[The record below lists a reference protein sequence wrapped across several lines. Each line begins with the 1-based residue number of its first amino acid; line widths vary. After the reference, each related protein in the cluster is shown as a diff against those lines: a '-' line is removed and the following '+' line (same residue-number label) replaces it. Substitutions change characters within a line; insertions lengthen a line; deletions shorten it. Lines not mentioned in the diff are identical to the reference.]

1 MNTMSTILEN
11 IGTFV
16 SSAIEWMQTFLYSI
30 VGGTI
35 GTGESAVT
43 YSAQPVLIIFV
54 ICLPLVGLGIGLLRR
69 IIHTRG

>member
-1 MNTMSTILEN
+1 MSSILEN

-16 SSAIEWMQTFLYSI
+16 GAAIEWMQTFLYSI
-30 VGGTI
+30 VGGTV
-35 GTGESAVT
+35 GSGNDAVT

-69 IIHTRG
+69 VIHTRG